1 MRVQP
6 RVKRLLL
13 FSGPRG
19 HVRADLVDN
28 DNTTEQNEER
38 GYISP
43 ISSSQ
48 RSTRR
53 CLFFSMRLCGTRGR
67 IHATIWSEICSA
79 E

>member
-43 ISSSQ
+43 GHLIVS
-48 RSTRR
+48 RKY
-53 CLFFSMRLCGTRGR
+53 
-67 IHATIWSEICSA
+67 SEMLVFLH
-79 E
+79 EVVWN